1 MHRQGTLPELLIPA
15 SGLETLK
22 VAVHYGADAVYI
34 GGEAFS
40 LRAKA
45 KNFTKEEMEEGV
57 SYAHAHGVKVYV
69 TVNILAH
76 NKDLEEAQAYL
87 SFLGEL
93 GPDALLVAD
102 PGIFR
107 LARRICPGIPIHIS
121 TQANNVNYETF
132 LFWHALGAERVVC
145 GRELSLAEIARIRAN
160 IPDSLEIEAFV
171 HGAMCISYSGR
182 CLVSNYLTGRDAN
195 RGECTH
201 PCRWQYRIAPDQSPD
216 RPLPE
221 GAASPSPDTDT
232 MLACAI
238 EEETRPGERFPVL
251 ENERGTFLF
260 NSKDLCMIEHIPDM
274 AEAGID
280 SLKIEG
286 RMKNALYVAT
296 CARTYRRALDDLAKG
311 RGVYEGHMEW
321 YREQIRDCTFRPFTT
336 GFFYGKPG
344 ADAQIYDS
352 NTYEKTSTYLGC
364 VQDIVEIDG
373 CRYIE
378 IIQKNKF
385 SVGEEAELMGKGGE
399 DRRFVIE
406 RILDE
411 EGNPVESAPHPQQKL
426 YVKAAT
432 TAERY
437 DIMRRHDAARL

>member
-1 MHRQGTLPELLIPA
+1 
-15 SGLETLK
+15 
-22 VAVHYGADAVYI
+22 
-34 GGEAFS
+34 
-40 LRAKA
+40 
-45 KNFTKEEMEEGV
+45 
-57 SYAHAHGVKVYV
+57 
-69 TVNILAH
+69 
-76 NKDLEEAQAYL
+76 
-87 SFLGEL
+87 
-93 GPDALLVAD
+93 
-102 PGIFR
+102 
-107 LARRICPGIPIHIS
+107 
-121 TQANNVNYETF
+121 
-132 LFWHALGAERVVC
+132 
-145 GRELSLAEIARIRAN
+145 
-160 IPDSLEIEAFV
+160 
-171 HGAMCISYSGR
+171 
-182 CLVSNYLTGRDAN
+182 
-195 RGECTH
+195 
-201 PCRWQYRIAPDQSPD
+201 
-216 RPLPE
+216 
-221 GAASPSPDTDT
+221 
-232 MLACAI
+232 
-238 EEETRPGERFPVL
+238 
-251 ENERGTFLF
+251 
-260 NSKDLCMIEHIPDM
+260 MIEHIPDM

-352 NTYEKTSTYLGC
+352 NTYEKTCTYLGC